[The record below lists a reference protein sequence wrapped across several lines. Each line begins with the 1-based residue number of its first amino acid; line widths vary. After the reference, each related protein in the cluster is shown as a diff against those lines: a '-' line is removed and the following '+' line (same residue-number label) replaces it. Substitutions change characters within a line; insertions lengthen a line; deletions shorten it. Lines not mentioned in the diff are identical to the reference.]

1 MMNLNEMSDEAI
13 LSIFEE
19 IGVKQYDMLDGLQ
32 IKKYN
37 ILYNKLRS
45 MVAELKDMPGD
56 RRAILAKHYDHPN
69 LQVRLNAAKFTIAV
83 FPGEARAQLVAIGET
98 GRCPQSASALSKLD
112 ALDEG
117 LWKPT

>member
-1 MMNLNEMSDEAI
+1 MTDLNEISDKSI
-13 LSIFEE
+13 LLIFEE
-19 IGVKQYDMLDGLQ
+19 IGIKQYHLLDGLQ

-37 ILYNKLRS
+37 ALYYKLRS
-45 MVAELKDMPGD
+45 MVAEMKNMPGD
-56 RRAILAKHYDHPN
+56 RRAILAKHYNHPN

-83 FPGEARAQLVAIGET
+83 FPEEARAQLVAIGET

-117 LWKPT
+117 TWKPT